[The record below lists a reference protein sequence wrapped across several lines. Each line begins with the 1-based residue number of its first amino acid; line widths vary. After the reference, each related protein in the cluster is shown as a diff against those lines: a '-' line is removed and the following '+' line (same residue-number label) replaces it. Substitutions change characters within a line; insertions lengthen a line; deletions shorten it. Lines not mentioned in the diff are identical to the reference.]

1 MANIVPNLLSEIS
14 LAPTTAIQAFTI
26 DKQAP
31 VAYGLYM
38 HHAGSEVSDGK
49 KPYQYQEIV
58 KYSYQ
63 NGQMPTQVSTL
74 KITDNG
80 SLTPGHCESMALVH
94 GSEDYLLIAVKS
106 SGSVG
111 GHYGTQLARVPVSMI
126 NGGSI
131 AYDQLVR
138 LGSMNWVGGQN
149 IGSPARLEMAL
160 SSDEKTIALW
170 VFDANKRSHMALYK
184 MTDIEALF
192 TKAASQS
199 PKETTIK
206 GTGSRGYSNFSNQT
220 KTQLFAVTTPTGGK
234 TSNTSLQGFA
244 LNNADYLIVSA
255 ESGVGDPMTTTG
267 AKGIWKFKAGAAD
280 SGKPTPITNG
290 HWSKYAKEQ
299 IALVNQHGGS
309 GDAGVEGESIQI
321 IGGLIY
327 LAVAY
332 HRYAAGANGMVETEK
347 NRLYTFDKS
356 LI

>member
-1 MANIVPNLLSEIS
+1 MANIVPSLLSEIS

-26 DKQAP
+26 DKQTP

-38 HHAGSEVSDGK
+38 HHAGNEMDSGK
-49 KPYQYQEIV
+49 PLQYQQIV

-63 NGQMPTQVSTL
+63 NGQTPTAVATL
-74 KITDNG
+74 NITNNG

-106 SGSVG
+106 SGSIG

-126 NGGSI
+126 DGSSI

-138 LGSMNWVGGQN
+138 LGSMNWVGGHN
-149 IGSPARLEMAL
+149 IGSPVRLEMAL

-170 VFDANKRSHMALYK
+170 VFDKYKRSHMALYD
-184 MTDIEALF
+184 MTDIKELF
-192 TKAASQS
+192 DKAAKRS

-206 GTGSRGYSNFSNQT
+206 GTGSRGYSNFMNQT
-220 KTQLFAVTTPTGGK
+220 KTQLFAVTTPAGGK
-234 TSNTSLQGFA
+234 TTSTSLQGFA
-244 LNNADYLIVSA
+244 LNNADYIIVSA
-255 ESGVGDPMTTTG
+255 EAGVGDPMTAKG
-267 AKGIWKFKAGAAD
+267 AKGIWKFKAGASD
-280 SGKPTPITNG
+280 SGKPKSITNG
-290 HWSKYAKEQ
+290 HWTKYATEQ
-299 IALVNQHGGS
+299 NKLVSQHGGT
-309 GDAGVEGESIQI
+309 GDAGVESESIQI
-321 IGGLIY
+321 IGNLIY

-332 HRYAAGANGMVETEK
+332 HRYAAGTNGMVETEK

>member
-14 LAPTTAIQAFTI
+14 LAPTTAVQAFAI

-31 VAYGLYM
+31 TAYGLYM
-38 HHAGSEVSDGK
+38 HHAGNEVGSGK
-49 KPYQYQEIV
+49 PLQYQQIV

-63 NGQMPTQVSTL
+63 KGQVPAKVATLDIVNNGE
-74 KITDNG
+74 
-80 SLTPGHCESMALVH
+80 LTAGHCESMALVH

-106 SGSVG
+106 SGDIG

-138 LGSMNWVGGQN
+138 LGSMNWVGGHN
-149 IGSPARLEMAL
+149 IGSIARLEMAL

-170 VFDANKRSHMALYK
+170 VFDTSKRSHMALYN

-192 TKAASQS
+192 TKAENQS

-206 GTGSRGYSNFSNQT
+206 GTESRGYSNFMNQT
-220 KTQLFAVTTPTGGK
+220 KTQLFAVTTPAGGK
-234 TSNTSLQGFA
+234 TTSTSLQGFA

-255 ESGVGDPMTTTG
+255 ESGVGDPMTATG

-280 SGKPTPITNG
+280 SGKPKSITNG
-290 HWSKYAKEQ
+290 NWTKYAKEQ
-299 IALVNQHGGS
+299 IALVKQHGGS

-321 IGGLIY
+321 IGNLIY

-332 HRYAAGANGMVETEK
+332 HRYAAGANDMVETEK